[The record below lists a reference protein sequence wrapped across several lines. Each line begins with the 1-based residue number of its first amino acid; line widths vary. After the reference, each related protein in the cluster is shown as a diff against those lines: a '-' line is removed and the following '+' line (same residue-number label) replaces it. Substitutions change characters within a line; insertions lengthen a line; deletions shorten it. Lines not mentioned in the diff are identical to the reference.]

1 MLTPSTSTM
10 VGTPT
15 TSTMRVIPSGSSIN
29 DEINR
34 KSVETVTRSRSPMIS
49 SKKLAAK
56 RPKNLQIQ
64 GLDAHSDD
72 TDRDDTAS
80 YFDHSPAPSQFL
92 GNRQRPLSF
101 YDMKEQQKQAR
112 PGGPTQSQRNSWRGS
127 GEMPYNYADIIGD
140 NRLGYAPPK
149 LGRRTRTQPREA
161 ASPPV
166 TSDIYL
172 GLPWTMWMN
181 SEVKNMFV
189 ASVGEWVGTTM

>member
-1 MLTPSTSTM
+1 MLTPSTITM

-15 TSTMRVIPSGSSIN
+15 IPTPRITPSGSLLN
-29 DEINR
+29 EEVNR
-34 KSVETVTRSRSPMIS
+34 QSVDTIRRSRSPMV
-49 SKKLAAK
+49 SKRTVPK

-64 GLDAHSDD
+64 GIDANSDEA
-72 TDRDDTAS
+72 DRDDAVS
-80 YFDHSPAPSQFL
+80 YFDHSPAPSQFF

-101 YDMKEQQKQAR
+101 YDMKEQQKQTR
-112 PGGPTQSQRNSWRGS
+112 PGGPMSPQRNSWRGS

-149 LGRRTRTQPREA
+149 LGRRTRTQPCQTAPA
-161 ASPPV
+161 APP
-166 TSDIYL
+166 SDIYL

-189 ASVGEWVGTTM
+189 ASVGEWVGTTL